1 MFNPKPAMSRV
12 PLSDGRTCIV
22 VDNILRDP
30 SRLIAHAVARRA
42 DFSPEDA
49 HYYPGPELLLDQG
62 AHQAFEAFFSEH
74 IRGRLGGRRTRST
87 LCRMS
92 IVTRKPEYL
101 VPFQRIPHVDGG
113 PFAPGEG
120 NFAMVLYLFKDE
132 RLGGTSFFRPRVG
145 PEALSAMMAIGEH
158 MGSDAFSAVI
168 DSAPAYPTKS
178 NAYFEKMASVPAV
191 FNRAIFYDGTIYH
204 SGDIRHPE
212 LLSADPEQGRLTIN
226 AFFGVRLN
234 AT

>member
-1 MFNPKPAMSRV
+1 MFNPNPSMSKA
-12 PLSDGRTCIV
+12 PLSDGRFCVV

-30 SRLIAHAVARRA
+30 MQLIAHAVARRA

-62 AHQAFEAFFSEH
+62 AHLAFEAFFSQH

-92 IVTRKPEYL
+92 MVTLKPENL

-113 PFAPGEG
+113 PFPPGEG

-132 RLGGTSFFRPRVG
+132 RMGGTSFFRPRVD
-145 PEALSAMMAIGEH
+145 AATLSNMMAGAQH
-158 MGSDAFSAVI
+158 MDSRAFSAVI
-168 DSAPAYPTKS
+168 DSAPAYPATS
-178 NAYFEKMASVPAV
+178 NAYFEKVGTVPAA
-191 FNRAIFYDGTIYH
+191 FNRAVFYDGSIYH

-212 LLSADPEQGRLTIN
+212 LLSADPEQGRLTVN

-234 AT
+234 AG

>member
-12 PLSDGRTCIV
+12 PLSDGRTCVV

-30 SRLIAHAVARRA
+30 LRLIAHAVARRA

-49 HYYPGPELLLDQG
+49 HYYPGPELPLDQDVQ
-62 AHQAFEAFFSEH
+62 QAFEAFFSQH

-87 LCRMS
+87 MCRMS
-92 IVTRKPEYL
+92 MVTRKAEDL

-113 PFAPGEG
+113 PFQPGEG
-120 NFAMVLYLFKDE
+120 NFAMVLYLFKDV
-132 RLGGTSFFRPRVG
+132 RMGGTGFFRPRVG
-145 PEALSAMMAIGEH
+145 PEALSHMMARAEH
-158 MGSDAFSAVI
+158 MDRDAFSALI
-168 DSAPAYPTKS
+168 DSAPAYPTKT
-178 NAYFEKMASVPAV
+178 NAYFEKMAAVPAA

-226 AFFGVRLN
+226 AFFDVRLN
-234 AT
+234 AA

>member
-1 MFNPKPAMSRV
+1 MFNPNPAMSRV
-12 PLSDGRTCIV
+12 PLSDGRTCVV

-30 SRLIAHAVARRA
+30 AHLIAHAVAHRA
-42 DFSPEDA
+42 DFSPEDS

-62 AHQAFEAFFSEH
+62 THQAFEGFFSQY
-74 IRGRLGGRRTRST
+74 IRGRLGARRTRST

-92 IVTRKPEYL
+92 MVTRKPESL
-101 VPFQRIPHVDGG
+101 EPFQRIPHVDGG

-132 RLGGTSFFRPRVG
+132 RMGGTSFFRPRVD
-145 PEALSAMMAIGEH
+145 AATLSNMMAHARH
-158 MGSDAFSAVI
+158 MESSAFSDLI

-178 NAYFEKMASVPAV
+178 NTFFEKMASVPAA

-212 LLSADPEQGRLTIN
+212 LLSADPQQGRLTVN

-234 AT
+234 AG